1 VPVPVPEPVP
11 EPDSEMVTVVFEVVW
26 LNDIVIVYV
35 LEISGGSVVELEG
48 AEVKQLAITVFV
60 DDDVSV
66 LVTVCRR

>member
-35 LEISGGSVVELEG
+35 LELSGGSVVELEG

>member
-35 LEISGGSVVELEG
+35 LELSGGSVVEVEG

-66 LVTVCRR
+66 LVMVCRR